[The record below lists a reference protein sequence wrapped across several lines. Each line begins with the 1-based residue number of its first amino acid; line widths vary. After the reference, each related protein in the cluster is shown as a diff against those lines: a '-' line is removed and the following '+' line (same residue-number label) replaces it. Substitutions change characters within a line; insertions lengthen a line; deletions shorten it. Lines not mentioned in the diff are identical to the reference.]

1 MSAVT
6 VPDVVHSEHFRVVTH
21 VWWTEAGVDATA
33 LFAGITETHDNGGR
47 SGEFPARGGPKF

>member
-6 VPDVVHSEHFRVVTH
+6 VPDVVHSEHFRVV
-21 VWWTEAGVDATA
+21 EASVDATA

-47 SGEFPARGGPKF
+47 SGEFPARGSPKF